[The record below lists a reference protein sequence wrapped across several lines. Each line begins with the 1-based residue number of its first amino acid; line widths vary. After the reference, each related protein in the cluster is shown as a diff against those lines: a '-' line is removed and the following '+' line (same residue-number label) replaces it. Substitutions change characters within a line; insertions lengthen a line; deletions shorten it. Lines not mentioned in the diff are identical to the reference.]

1 MYVSPRSQ
9 YLQKY
14 VQDIPFSLSLFHRRL
29 WKLSAFI
36 NRGTVYSFSRVPGA
50 QYHRHLLHHSP
61 EGWKSEIKVWAEL
74 VSSEASFPGLWMAS
88 SLCIF
93 RLLLSV
99 HVSVIS
105 SFYKDIS
112 HRELGHMLMTSF

>member
-1 MYVSPRSQ
+1 MVLVKGRQVDNSRGRMPSRKKVEKSCMFPQ
-9 YLQKY
+9 EANTCKNMCKIFL
-14 VQDIPFSLSLFHRRL
+14 L

-36 NRGTVYSFSRVPGA
+36 NRGMVYSFSRVPGA

-93 RLLLSV
+93 TSLR
-99 HVSVIS
+99 
-105 SFYKDIS
+105 
-112 HRELGHMLMTSF
+112 GHMKKEHCAD